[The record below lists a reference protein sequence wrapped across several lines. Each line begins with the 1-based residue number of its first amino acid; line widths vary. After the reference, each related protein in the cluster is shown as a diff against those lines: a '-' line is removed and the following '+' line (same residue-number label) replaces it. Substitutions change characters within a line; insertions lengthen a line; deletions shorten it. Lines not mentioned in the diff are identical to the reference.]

1 MIVLSDDGVFDNNEV
16 KDLAVYG
23 EKSENMDPITKKK
36 KIMEMTARY
45 LILSKMTKC
54 KRRMNQKLNYFSFL
68 EISKNYILWPSKHL
82 KNVTS
87 RHR

>member
-45 LILSKMTKC
+45 L
-54 KRRMNQKLNYFSFL
+54 
-68 EISKNYILWPSKHL
+68 
-82 KNVTS
+82 
-87 RHR
+87 